1 MFSDTSC
8 RTTPIGV
15 EDRSKFPDHRMTATS
30 FISDPYFPYNGRLNA
45 YPCWEPKTRD
55 NIPNDYLQLDLGG
68 VHFICAVATQ
78 GNKKAEE
85 WTKKYEISLSLNN
98 DVWSTYKESGQ
109 TKVS

>member
-1 MFSDTSC
+1 
-8 RTTPIGV
+8 
-15 EDRSKFPDHRMTATS
+15 MTATS

-45 YPCWEPKTRD
+45 YPAWESKKAFD
-55 NIPNDYLQLDLGG
+55 NGKDYLQLDLGG

-78 GNKKAEE
+78 GNQRAEE

-98 DVWSTYKESGQ
+98 DVWSTCKESGQ